1 LWCFVLQS
9 DTFNENQSPTN
20 DPVYIA
26 ALGAIF
32 FEAMNAGDQDAIW
45 LMQALVKFQSSLIK
59 SFLVFCYH
67 ALRRH

>member
-1 LWCFVLQS
+1 M
-9 DTFNENQSPTN
+9 N

-26 ALGAIF
+26 VLGAVV

-59 SFLVFCYH
+59 SFPVFCYH

>member
-1 LWCFVLQS
+1 LQS
-9 DTFNENQSPTN
+9 DTFNDNQPPTN

-26 ALGAIF
+26 TFGAVV
-32 FEAMNAGDQDAIW
+32 FEAMNVGDQDAIW

-59 SFLVFCYH
+59 SFHVFCYH